1 MGEKSSEESV
11 KARTYEE
18 KILALETEKETWKQ
32 IRSRKE
38 KYWTDLIS
46 ILDAIEP
53 GDQEAYCETIFAW
66 AKLICTDSDARKEY
80 AISTRDE
87 YLSDLFLRTI
97 LFFYSYLKKKSDDM
111 KWINKVFLYLLDIKL
126 RPFLEDNHESCPR
139 NNEMESYP
147 DGGNYFSLLKI
158 MVKDQLLLGKD
169 GWKCLRHYSFYDDYC
184 NPLRCLNI
192 KEAEDVKDITN
203 AFSESLGIISD
214 VLPAEVMTFY
224 KTTPLSRMV
233 SLTSFNEIMRDRY
246 KDEWDVNG
254 ILSDLGFFIAGHIM
268 QDDVEPY
275 RIKVSE
281 NSIDFRD
288 PQNGK
293 IRPFYAGQFEDYFIK
308 DDDTFYRMDDYSL
321 MEDYYSSTDEW
332 FDVGGYTWEELDV
345 CDLVIP
351 AGETIRIRCCNTLI
365 GNDHKEVD
373 LVRFRLK
380 NEISE
385 KNVGSSDKISDTRYV
400 FSVDSIDFD
409 SDGVLLTGNNLQ
421 GKDLTKNYVLMS
433 SSILRHKH
441 LEDLEVTY
449 DAQGDEKFYSDYNI
463 RNSLRKFVRAYKTAD
478 KCRNNEMFAE
488 RKRLAVAECERLAV
502 VIGDACK
509 YNKNLPD
516 LIDEVKDLQ
525 REELKSDDKMFE
537 FFSKCLKE
545 YFDRNFLY
553 GEGDQPARDA
563 LVLRMGLYEYH
574 SCPAERWIDDLL
586 IDEIDNT
593 IFNHGTGGLFGS
605 GSKGMRPKE
614 IHEALET
621 EKFWYL
627 SFQYLKKHSTAYEW
641 GIYYNFTLRLYWEA
655 VGFKMAHNL
664 LSDKSKDYISEIFKW
679 GLDEGHDSDPI
690 LPLVVMTLNRDQ
702 LKEVIKRAFGDSSDI
717 SLSEVM
723 DRVILPKTE
732 LRWRELYFRLRM
744 LSYSSVEEIIDTFI
758 LLVHEMDIRDCY
770 ISSLILTL
778 YQDITEMEKNS
789 GRTGTLKLF
798 LERMA
803 AEYPLESNLVAD
815 SESDLFRILE
825 NEGDSAYTIRRKELV
840 RYLLITYAADGFRM
854 IRAFSKVDPLA
865 GRRFGLDQAQRIGT
879 FRIIQANIDGKLIE
893 LFGGADNSPRHA
905 NALTDDKEDE
915 ELKINSLFRNA
926 LIDAHEKGYEV
937 SELFDVFFDT
947 CLSSYIRLDIFNKL
961 MGEKYGEEW
970 DINKEIERV
979 KPFRITGLINELNNV
994 DTYVTNPWV
1003 PESIIH
1009 DWDMRRLGDSKRP
1022 EKAFADYTDVT
1033 GSVLYIHNPGI
1044 RVVNDIIRLELGSNS
1059 ERDDYEN
1066 FIGITATIRIDKF
1079 SVNDNGEVVATGT
1092 LE

>member
-53 GDQEAYCETIFAW
+53 GDQEAYCETVFAW

-281 NSIDFRD
+281 NSIDFRN
-288 PQNGK
+288 PQNGEL
-293 IRPFYAGQFEDYFIK
+293 RPFYAGQFEDYFIK

-321 MEDYYSSTDEW
+321 MEDYFSSTDEW

-345 CDLVIP
+345 CDLVIL

-365 GNDHKEVD
+365 GNDHKEAD

-380 NEISE
+380 NEISK
-385 KNVGSSDKISDTRYV
+385 KNVGTSGMISDTRLV

-409 SDGVLLTGNNLQ
+409 SDGVVLTGNNIQ
-421 GKDLTKNYVLMS
+421 GKDLEKKYVLMS

-441 LEDLEVTY
+441 IEDLEVAY
-449 DAQGDEKFYSDYNI
+449 DANGVEKFYSDDNI
-463 RNSLRKFVRAYKTAD
+463 KKSLIKFVRSYIKAD
-478 KCRNNEMFAE
+478 MCGDDEMYVE

-502 VIGDACK
+502 VIGNACK

-516 LIDEVKDLQ
+516 LIDEVEDF
-525 REELKSDDKMFE
+525 KSNDENEMFQS
-537 FFSKCLKE
+537 FRNRLRE

-553 GEGDQPARDA
+553 GEGDQSARDA
-563 LVLRMGLYEYH
+563 LALRMRLYEYH
-574 SCPAERWIDDLL
+574 SCPAEKWIDDLL

-605 GSKGMRPKE
+605 ESKGMRPKDVQG
-614 IHEALET
+614 ALET

-627 SFQYLKKHSTAYEW
+627 SFQYLRKHSTAYEW
-641 GIYYNFTLRLYWEA
+641 GVYYSFTLRLYWDA
-655 VGFKMAHNL
+655 VRFKMAHS
-664 LSDKSKDYISEIFKW
+664 LSNDCKDYISKIIKL
-679 GLDEGHDSDPI
+679 GLTLAEGEDMDPI
-690 LPLVVMTLNRDQ
+690 VPLVVMTLNRDQ

-758 LLVHEMDIRDCY
+758 LLVHEMDIKDCY
-770 ISSLILTL
+770 ISSLILTI

-789 GRTGTLKLF
+789 GETCTLKLF

-803 AEYPLESNLVAD
+803 AEYPFESNLVAD

-840 RYLLITYAADGFRM
+840 RYLLITYAADGLSM
-854 IRAFSKVDPLA
+854 LRAFSKVDPLA

-905 NALTDDKEDE
+905 NAITDDKEDE
-915 ELKINSLFRNA
+915 VLDINTDFRKA
-926 LIDAHEKGYEV
+926 VIDAYRKGYEV
-937 SELFDVFFDT
+937 SELFDAFFDT

-961 MGEKYGEEW
+961 MGEIYGEKW

-994 DTYVTNPWV
+994 DTLVTNPWV

-1022 EKAFADYTDVT
+1022 EKAFTDYSDVT
-1033 GSVLYIHNPGI
+1033 GPVLYIHNPGI
-1044 RVVNDIIRLELGSNS
+1044 RVVNDIIRLELGPNL
-1059 ERDDYEN
+1059 EKDDYER

-1079 SVNDNGEVVATGT
+1079 SINDNGEVVAIGA